1 MIGIHGNG
9 LTHELWMSHD
19 SMLIEASPH
28 PTPSLAF
35 VLTIQLFP
43 GGTFM
48 RDYQAP
54 AQVLGHEYH
63 PVVRPPSNSSTSPSS
78 ADNKSG
84 NVTLEPEEWNA
95 RPGEQRSERVH
106 DSTPV
111 DVRHTP
117 DLLASPTCNL
127 YDPN

>member
-19 SMLIEASPH
+19 SMLIEASPR
-28 PTPSLAF
+28 PIPVLAS
-35 VLTIQLFP
+35 VLTVQLFP

-63 PVVRPPSNSSTSPSS
+63 PVVRLASDSS
-78 ADNKSG
+78 A
-84 NVTLEPEEWNA
+84 
-95 RPGEQRSERVH
+95 
-106 DSTPV
+106 
-111 DVRHTP
+111 
-117 DLLASPTCNL
+117 
-127 YDPN
+127 